1 MRAASPPLPEAAGA
15 SGPFRLST
23 NRPGTCGGSYT
34 FPQLTGCCA
43 LSECAL
49 WLCALWGCVVGFPD
63 DRRDSVSSLFLV
75 LLYLSAR
82 DHLADL
88 LATI

>member
-1 MRAASPPLPEAAGA
+1 M
-15 SGPFRLST
+15 
-23 NRPGTCGGSYT
+23 
-34 FPQLTGCCA
+34 
-43 LSECAL
+43 
-49 WLCALWGCVVGFPD
+49 GFPD